1 MDSKTPIDVFP
12 ASTNASFTR
21 ETMLA
26 NFAADAGVP
35 PANLVVADV
44 KLGLNR
50 S

>member
-26 NFAADAGVP
+26 NVAADADVP
-35 PANLVVADV
+35 PANLVPDV
-44 KLGLNR
+44 KLGLNC